1 MKLEEYKANSFTKF
15 GIDWALLTAGV
26 EGDFNTMTIGWGGF
40 GTIWNKPAAFLLVKP
55 NRYTFEFISRH
66 DEITVSFYDDKY
78 RKALG
83 IFGSVSGREVNKAE
97 ATGFTPKVLE
107 HGVTYEEAA
116 ETVVCQKLF
125 MQQLDIEK
133 FPDLAAPFYSRPG
146 EAQAHYLIIAEVK
159 EVL

>member
-1 MKLEEYKANSFTKF
+1 M
-15 GIDWALLTAGV
+15 
-26 EGDFNTMTIGWGGF
+26 
-40 GTIWNKPAAFLLVKP
+40 WNKPAAFLLVKP
-55 NRYTFEFISRH
+55 TRYTFEFISRH

-83 IFGSVSGREVNKAE
+83 IFGSVSGREVNKSE